1 MNFKDMNLKTEILSE
16 LWMLKQFDRVLA
28 LSKCCGELWFFKS
41 SLLYIE
47 VRNERCKCQFI
58 QKESLLK
65 LDLLPM
71 ILCLIKLLSYKG
83 SISKPFRLRGNKDAG
98 LVVHESCYSCLVV
111 ETKNRVVEKVVVQFV
126 QSTMSTLLVFLCS
139 QMTSNPF
146 KMTVALFHWSS
157 ANSMWLSLQ
166 NTTLKS

>member
-1 MNFKDMNLKTEILSE
+1 MNLKTEILSE

-28 LSKCCGELWFFKS
+28 LLKMLQSLVVLKVFT
-41 SLLYIE
+41 LLYRG
-47 VRNERCKCQFI
+47 VKYERYKCQFI

-65 LDLLPM
+65 LDLSPM
-71 ILCLIKLLSYKG
+71 ILCLIKLFSYKG
-83 SISKPFRLRGNKDAG
+83 SISNPFRLRGNKDAG

-111 ETKNRVVEKVVVQFV
+111 ETKNIVVEKVVVQFV
-126 QSTMSTLLVFLCS
+126 QSTMPTLLFLCS

-157 ANSMWLSLQ
+157 ANSM
-166 NTTLKS
+166 